1 MSARADSAPA
11 DPQRRLDPYIPR
23 VLLRQLVTEP
33 DVRLQTVDGTVVF
46 ADISGF
52 TKLSERLAR
61 QGREGSEE
69 LTDTI
74 GSSLS
79 TLLAVAYENGG
90 SLLKFGG
97 DALLLLFEGEGHVVR
112 AAHAAAGMRS
122 TLRRI
127 GRLETSAGRV
137 TLRISQGVH
146 SGTFHLFLAGG
157 SHRELVL
164 AGPAVS
170 ATVRMEKAAGAGDI
184 VLSAAAAA
192 ALGEAALGAPKGE
205 GRLLGVPPGL
215 PPLPPA
221 EPAPQPSLE
230 QVAGCLSTMV
240 RAHALAAHTHPEHRH
255 VAIAFVRFEG
265 IDALIDEEGAD
276 AAADAV
282 DRLVRV
288 AQRAADEHEVCFLGS
303 DADDDGGKILLT
315 AGAPRAIGED
325 EQRLLLA
332 VRAIADADLRLP
344 LRIGVNRGNVFAGDI
359 GPAYRRTYTVM
370 GDAVN
375 LAARVM
381 AKAPPGEIYA
391 TAGVLERSGT
401 RFETTELEP
410 FSVKGKS
417 KPVPAWS
424 LGRPIRGQGRADD
437 RLPLVGRAQELAAL
451 EHALASARAGAG
463 RLIEIVGEPGIG
475 KSRLNEELLAR
486 ATGIPSLR
494 ATGEAF
500 TATTPYVLWRE
511 LLRQIIGV
519 GWEDPDPV
527 VLSRLTECIEQDAPE
542 LRPWLPLLALPL
554 DVDPP
559 MTPEVEALAPEF
571 RRRRLHE
578 VVIVFLRAM
587 TRGPT
592 LVTIDGGQHVDE
604 ASADLLGAVA
614 REIETVPWLV
624 VVMRREVEAGGFL
637 APQAIGVVQLTP
649 GPLASA
655 ELRALADA
663 ATDAEPLPPHV
674 LDLAVERSAGNP
686 QFLRDLLR
694 AAAAGDEELPDTIE
708 AAAMARIDR
717 LEPGDRMLI
726 RRASILG
733 LSFHPRFLAEV
744 LDAEVAPPTAE
755 TWARLGAFLTAD
767 GDGYLRFRR
776 GVVRDAAYE
785 ALPYRLRR
793 TLHAAVGRRMEED
806 YAEMLDEVG
815 GLLSLHFFRA
825 GDHTRTWT
833 YARSAARRAE
843 ERFAY
848 AAAAGLHRRA
858 LEAARTLEVP
868 PGELAEEWEALGEA
882 YTRTGEV
889 SRAVSAF
896 RRARELLPED
906 RVRAAG
912 LMHRNARVNE
922 RVGRTRSAVRWA
934 HRGLRE
940 LEGVD
945 GPEAAAERARLVTTL
960 GSVRRQQGRTAEAA
974 RLFRDGLR
982 DAELAGDDVLEARAG
997 FMLDW
1002 ALFELGRREEAVRS
1016 ERALEIYER
1025 VGDLERQAVVL
1036 NNLGMFAYW
1045 EGRWTRA
1052 SELYARAAETSER
1065 AGDAWAAAYGDCNIG
1080 ELLADQGRYEQA
1092 ELRLRRARRV
1102 WRGTQDDAGVAFTSA
1117 LLGRLAAR
1125 EGRGEEG
1132 IELIRLAIRDFR
1144 DLDAAGDAALSE
1156 AYLAEAL
1163 LLMGRAVEALA
1174 EADRQLA
1181 QSDRAAVRPLLL
1193 RVRGAALA
1201 AAGEDEQALQALQ
1214 ASLAEA
1220 RARDE
1225 PYEVL
1230 LALEALPAV
1239 DDAPDAGLAA
1249 ERDALRASLDIVAP
1263 AGAL

>member
-1 MSARADSAPA
+1 MAVTAGIAGDA
-11 DPQRRLDPYIPR
+11 RRLDPYVPR
-23 VLLRQLVTEP
+23 VLLRQLVAAP
-33 DVRLQTVDGTVVF
+33 DERLQTVEGTVVF

-97 DALLLLFEGEGHVVR
+97 DALLLLFEGDDHVVR

-146 SGTFHLFLAGG
+146 TGAFHLFVVGD

-170 ATVRMEKAAGAGDI
+170 TTVRMEKAAGAGDI
-184 VLSAAAAA
+184 VVSPAAAA
-192 ALGEAALGAPKGE
+192 ALGEAVLGAPKGG
-205 GRLLGVPPGL
+205 GRLLGTPPCL
-215 PPLPPA
+215 PPVLPA
-221 EPAPQPSLE
+221 APVPEASLAR
-230 QVAGCLSTMV
+230 VAGCLSTMV
-240 RAHALAAHTHPEHRH
+240 REHALSAHTHPEHRH
-255 VAIAFVRFEG
+255 VSIAFVRFEG

-276 AAADAV
+276 AAGDAV
-282 DRLVRV
+282 EELVRV
-288 AQRAADEHEVCFLGS
+288 AQRAADEHGICFLGT
-303 DADDDGGKILLT
+303 DADDDGGKLLLT
-315 AGAPRAIGED
+315 AGAPRTMGDD

-332 VRAIADADLRLP
+332 VREIADAGLRLP

-359 GPAYRRTYTVM
+359 GPTYRRTYTVM

-381 AKAPPGEIYA
+381 AKAPAGEIYA

-401 RFETTELEP
+401 RFETVELEP
-410 FSVKGKS
+410 FSVKGKA

-424 LGRPIRGQGRADD
+424 VGRPVRGAGRADD
-437 RLPLVGRAQELAAL
+437 RLPIVGREGELGAL
-451 EHALASARAGAG
+451 EAALASARGGSG

-486 ATGIPSLR
+486 ATDIPCLR

-500 TATTPYVLWRE
+500 TATTPYMLWRE

-519 GWEDPDPV
+519 GWEDADPV
-527 VLSRLTECIEQDAPE
+527 VLARLRECIERDAPE

-559 MTPEVEALAPEF
+559 MTLEVEALAPEF

-578 VVIVFLRAM
+578 VVIVFLRAL

-592 LVTIDGGQHVDE
+592 VVAIDGGQHVDE
-604 ASADLLGAVA
+604 ASADLLAAVA

-624 VVMRREVEAGGFL
+624 VVMRREVESAGFA
-637 APQAIGVVQLTP
+637 APSATGVVQLTP
-649 GPLASA
+649 GPLATA
-655 ELRALADA
+655 ELRALAEA
-663 ATDAEPLPPHV
+663 ATDADPLPPHV
-674 LDLAVERSAGNP
+674 LDLAVERSGGNP

-694 AAAAGDEELPDTIE
+694 AAAAGDEQLPDTIE

-717 LEPGDRMLI
+717 LAPDDRMI
-726 RRASILG
+726 VRRASILG
-733 LSFHPRFLAEV
+733 LSFHPRFLTEV
-744 LDAEVAPPTAE
+744 LDAHVAPPTDA
-755 TWARLGAFLTAD
+755 TWERLGAFLVSD

-776 GVVRDAAYE
+776 AVVRDAAYDG
-785 ALPYRLRR
+785 LPYRLRR
-793 TLHAAVGRRMEED
+793 TLHGAVGRRMEHE
-806 YAEMLDEVG
+806 YADMLDEVG

-825 GDHTRTWT
+825 GEHARTWT
-833 YARSAARRAE
+833 YARAAARRAHD
-843 ERFAY
+843 RFAY
-848 AAAAGLHRRA
+848 ASAAGLYRRA
-858 LEAARTLEVP
+858 LEAARSLDVP
-868 PGELAEEWEALGEA
+868 PGDLAGAWEALGEA

-889 SRAVSAF
+889 RQAVGAF
-896 RRARELLPED
+896 RRARELLPQD

-934 HRGLRE
+934 RQGLRE
-940 LEGVD
+940 LEGVG
-945 GPEAAAERARLVTTL
+945 GPDAAAERARLVTTL
-960 GSVRRQQGRTAEAA
+960 GSVRRQQGRTAEAVS
-974 RLFRDGLR
+974 LFRAGLR
-982 DAELAGDDVLEARAG
+982 DAEQAGDEVLEARAG

-1045 EGRWTRA
+1045 EGRWARA
-1052 SELYARAAETSER
+1052 SELYARAAEASER

-1080 ELLADQGRYEQA
+1080 ELLADQGRYA
-1092 ELRLRRARRV
+1092 EAEARLRRARRV
-1102 WRGTQDDAGVAFTSA
+1102 WRGTQDAAGVAFTSA

-1125 EGRGEEG
+1125 DGRGDEG

-1144 DLDAAGDAALSE
+1144 DLDAAGDAALAE
-1156 AYLAEAL
+1156 AFLAEAQL
-1163 LLMGRAVEALA
+1163 LTGHADEALA

-1181 QSDRAAVRPLLL
+1181 ERDRGAVRPLLL

-1201 AAGEDEQALQALQ
+1201 VTGDRQEALAALHG
-1214 ASLAEA
+1214 SLGEA
-1220 RARDE
+1220 RERDE
-1225 PYEVL
+1225 PYAVL
-1230 LALEALPAV
+1230 LALDALLALDPSA
-1239 DDAPDAGLAA
+1239 DQALAG
-1249 ERDALRASLDIVAP
+1249 ERDALRRALDVIS
-1263 AGAL
+1263 